1 MLTLQPN
8 LKDKMTP
15 LERAEAITSGRPYDR
30 IRCNLS
36 LGEFKAH
43 LYGVSMD
50 RLVNSVEDM
59 VNAEI
64 TAFNRFGQDGIS
76 MGANSYGIADALGA
90 HVCFPPDALPYIA
103 SPALTDYH
111 MLDDMAPIDPLRD
124 GRIPLFLE
132 ACGLL
137 AEQARGIVGLGS
149 SIGGPFTIASYLRG
163 VEPLLH
169 DLYKQPQQVHRLMRL
184 VTDSCKRCVD
194 CFSVYKVSFAMA
206 DPVASGSVISKTAF
220 QEFVYPYLLE
230 LTEYVQA
237 VTGKKPSFHMCGKTR
252 RLWPLFRN
260 LQVSSISLDNREDL
274 DEAKA
279 ELGDIACLAGNVA
292 PVAVMLQ
299 GGEAEINEAVQT
311 CIRKGAD
318 SPMGYIL
325 GFGCQIPPSAP
336 FKNVDSFMAAAREYG
351 SYSRLIELASSP
363 KG

>member
-8 LKDKMTP
+8 TQDKMTP
-15 LERAEAITSGRPYDR
+15 LERAQAIAGGRPYDR
-30 IRCNLS
+30 IRCGLS
-36 LGEFKAH
+36 LGEFKAY
-43 LYGVSMD
+43 LYGVGLD
-50 RLVNSVEDM
+50 RLVSSVEDM

-90 HVCFPPDALPYIA
+90 HVSFPCNALPYITA
-103 SPALTDYH
+103 PALTDYH
-111 MLDDMAPIDPLRD
+111 MLDDMAPVDPLRD

-163 VEPLLH
+163 VEQLLQ

-194 CFSVYKVSFAMA
+194 CFSVYQVSFAMA
-206 DPVASGSVISKTAF
+206 DPVASGSVISKAAF

-230 LTEYVQA
+230 LTAYVQA

-252 RLWPLFRN
+252 RLWPLFRQ
-260 LQVSSISLDNREDL
+260 LQVASISLDNKADL
-274 DEAKA
+274 EEAKA
-279 ELGDIACLAGNVA
+279 ELGSTVCLAGNVA
-292 PVAVMLQ
+292 PVEVMLQ
-299 GGEAEINEAVQT
+299 GSESEIDSAVQT

-325 GFGCQIPPSAP
+325 GFGCQIPPSTP
-336 FKNVDSFMAAAREYG
+336 VQNVDAFMAAARRYG
-351 SYSRLIELASSP
+351 SYSRLMALTSHL
-363 KG
+363 G